1 MKKTVLSLLCIVG
14 VACAV
19 YFNLDASS
27 EITEVQVQSQRD
39 TNIDKDSARETF
51 DYFLAGLGEEDLMTL
66 QANFLR
72 FNQEQAEGYQ
82 LDEDLFKRFIEYRA
96 ALADLESGAFQSL
109 DLNVLQQ
116 LDDQLL
122 ALQLRYFSIAEQQ
135 TLFANENAMRQLAL
149 TQLRLKEQFKD
160 KETYQQAWQQELDQL
175 SPDLQQGYRN
185 ASLLTELHDTQA
197 LDDQDRYLQQQA
209 LVGTAA
215 ADRLEQLRLDR
226 KAFQHKLD
234 NYLAQRADIAADLTL
249 DADAQLIAIDELRRQ
264 TFSANQQRRVRALES
279 MENLPK
285 S

>member
-96 ALADLESGAFQSL
+96 ALADLESGTFQSL

-135 TLFANENAMRQLAL
+135 TLFANENAMRQLAF

-215 ADRLEQLRLDR
+215 ADRLEQLRLER

>member
-19 YFNLDASS
+19 YFNLDSSS
-27 EITEVQVQSQRD
+27 EITEVQVQSQQD

-51 DYFLAGLGEEDLMTL
+51 DYFLAGLGEEDLKTL

-109 DLNVLQQ
+109 GLNVLQQ

-122 ALQLRYFSIAEQQ
+122 ALQLRYFSVAEQQ

-185 ASLLTELHDTQA
+185 ASLLTELHDTEA

-209 LVGTAA
+209 LVGTEA

-249 DADAQLIAIDELRRQ
+249 DTDAQLTAIDELRRQ
-264 TFSANQQRRVRALES
+264 TFSAKQQRRVRALES

>member
-264 TFSANQQRRVRALES
+264 TFSENQQRRVRALES

>member
-27 EITEVQVQSQRD
+27 EITEVQVQSQQD

-51 DYFLAGLGEEDLMTL
+51 DYFLAGLGEEDLKTL
-66 QANFLR
+66 QANFQR

-109 DLNVLQQ
+109 GLNVLQQ

-122 ALQLRYFSIAEQQ
+122 SLQLRYFSVAEQQ

-279 MENLPK
+279 MESFPK

>member
-27 EITEVQVQSQRD
+27 EITEVQVQSQQD

-51 DYFLAGLGEEDLMTL
+51 DYFLAGLGEEDLKTL
-66 QANFLR
+66 QANFQR

-109 DLNVLQQ
+109 GLNVLQQ

-122 ALQLRYFSIAEQQ
+122 SLQLRYFSVAEQQ

-279 MENLPK
+279 MENFPK

>member
-72 FNQEQAEGYQ
+72 FNQEQAESYQ

-96 ALADLESGAFQSL
+96 SLADLESGAFQSL

-264 TFSANQQRRVRALES
+264 TFSENQQRRVRALES

>member
-51 DYFLAGLGEEDLMTL
+51 DYFLAGVGEEDLMTL

-264 TFSANQQRRVRALES
+264 TFSENQQRRVRALES

>member
-1 MKKTVLSLLCIVG
+1 MKKTVLLLLCIVG

-19 YFNLDASS
+19 YFNFESPTK
-27 EITEVQVQSQRD
+27 ITEVQVHSQQD
-39 TNIDKDSARETF
+39 TDIDKDSARDTF
-51 DYFLAGLGEEDLMTL
+51 DYFLAGLGEEDLKTL
-66 QANFLR
+66 KANFLR

-96 ALADLESGAFQSL
+96 ALADLESGAFQNL
-109 DLNVLQQ
+109 DFNALQQ

-122 ALQLRYFSIAEQQ
+122 ALQLRYFSAAEQQ
-135 TLFANENAMRQLAL
+135 TLFANENTMRQLAL
-149 TQLRLKEQFKD
+149 IQLRLKEQFQD

-185 ASLLTELHDTQA
+185 ASLLTEIHDTEA
-197 LDDQDRYLQQQA
+197 LDDQNRYLQQQA
-209 LVGTAA
+209 LVGTEA
-215 ADRLEQLRLDR
+215 ADRLEQLRTDR
-226 KAFQHKLD
+226 KAFQLKLD
-234 NYLAQRADIAADLTL
+234 NYLAQRADIAADPTL
-249 DADAQLIAIDELRRQ
+249 DTDAQLTAIDDLRRQ

>member
-279 MENLPK
+279 MENLPR

>member
-27 EITEVQVQSQRD
+27 EITEIQVQSQRD

-135 TLFANENAMRQLAL
+135 TLFANENTMRQLAL